1 MSESKHTPGPWT
13 NHGRIQQSGLPHSS
27 VAAKTLLARVYSE
40 AFGDSEQ
47 ETANANLIA
56 AAPDLLA
63 AVRAQHDIIDTLL
76 AMLITADPSFR
87 PTKSDIWPRIAAV
100 GAVQLVAKATGVA

>member
-1 MSESKHTPGPWT
+1 MSAKHTPGPWK
-13 NHGRIQQSGLPHSS
+13 NHGRIAQPGLPHSA

-56 AAPDLLA
+56 AAPELLESLEQMLRLATRNDIPESEQLEIAGRAIDVLQKARGA
-63 AVRAQHDIIDTLL
+63 A
-76 AMLITADPSFR
+76 
-87 PTKSDIWPRIAAV
+87 
-100 GAVQLVAKATGVA
+100 

>member
-1 MSESKHTPGPWT
+1 MTTKHTPGPWT
-13 NHGRIQQSGLPHSS
+13 NHGRIPQPGLPHSS

-56 AAPDLLA
+56 AAPELLESLEQMVRLATRNDIPESEQLEIASRAIDVLQKARGA
-63 AVRAQHDIIDTLL
+63 A
-76 AMLITADPSFR
+76 
-87 PTKSDIWPRIAAV
+87 
-100 GAVQLVAKATGVA
+100 